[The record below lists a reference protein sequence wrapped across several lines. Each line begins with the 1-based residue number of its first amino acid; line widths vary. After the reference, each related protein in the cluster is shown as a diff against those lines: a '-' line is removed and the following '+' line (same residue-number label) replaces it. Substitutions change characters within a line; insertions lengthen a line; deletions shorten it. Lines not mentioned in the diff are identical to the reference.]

1 MIENNINKRNNTL
14 LIILIFLVLVLI
26 GLFCYKMF
34 IVDKKINDDNN
45 LVNKDNNNLVNKY
58 DNKVKTIYDDNYIKK
73 ETSSDI
79 QVVNFSH
86 YLSKSSIMSVIVDK
100 EGNVYLR
107 NYFDIKSDDVLGT
120 KNSYTIAGYN
130 DKPGEVPFAGYKLQC
145 NNIRSAS
152 IYKTGNGGMTF
163 DIVLIS
169 KDNKVSIVSIKYDSE
184 YITDIEIK
192 NDVINNIIS
201 SKEVLNGYRLIDVD
215 NNEYTFVTK

>member
-1 MIENNINKRNNTL
+1 MIENNINKRSNTL

-26 GLFCYKMF
+26 GLFWYKMF

-45 LVNKDNNNLVNKY
+45 LVNKD
-58 DNKVKTIYDDNYIKK
+58 DNKVKTIYDDKYIKK

-120 KNSYTIAGYN
+120 ENSYTIAGYN
-130 DKPGEVPFAGYKLQC
+130 DKPGEVPFDGYKLQC

>member
-1 MIENNINKRNNTL
+1 MKKGNNIIVLNIIL
-14 LIILIFLVLVLI
+14 LILNLILIGI
-26 GLFCYKMF
+26 TCYKTF
-34 IVDKKINDDNN
+34 IYDDKIKNNDDNN

-130 DKPGEVPFAGYKLQC
+130 DKPGEVPFDGYKLQC
-145 NNIRSAS
+145 NNIRSVS

>member
-1 MIENNINKRNNTL
+1 MIENNINKRSNTL

-45 LVNKDNNNLVNKY
+45 LVNKD
-58 DNKVKTIYDDNYIKK
+58 DNKVKTIYDDKYIKK

-120 KNSYTIAGYN
+120 ENSYTIAGYN
-130 DKPGEVPFAGYKLQC
+130 DKPGEVPFDGYKLQC

>member
-45 LVNKDNNNLVNKY
+45 LVNKD

-130 DKPGEVPFAGYKLQC
+130 DKPGEVPFDGYKLQC

-169 KDNKVSIVSIKYDSE
+169 KDNKVSIVSITYDSK

>member
-45 LVNKDNNNLVNKY
+45 LVNKD

-120 KNSYTIAGYN
+120 ENSYTIAGYN
-130 DKPGEVPFAGYKLQC
+130 DKPGEVPFDGYKLQC

>member
-45 LVNKDNNNLVNKY
+45 LVNTD

-130 DKPGEVPFAGYKLQC
+130 DKPGEVPFDGYKLQC
-145 NNIRSAS
+145 NNIRSVS